1 MATILAKNTFVRGR
15 IKQTGTGGWVIMS
28 GSLSGMDPPEFAPA
42 SEARV
47 VPSQSDFEHNMS
59 SGVTRA
65 DLSLTVDLRDG
76 TDDPG
81 ETITVYRT
89 WTGKTIEW
97 QIGWGALDTADYANL
112 LPNMPMAQFEQV
124 CNGVVPSAD
133 GPAWRLAITGPV
145 SGEILYALSR
155 DSASGAGAPIANNLP
170 AGWLDAA

>member
-1 MATILAKNTFVRGR
+1 MATVLTKNTFVRGR
-15 IKQTGTGGWVIMS
+15 IGAGAWVQMS
-28 GSLSGMDPPEFAPA
+28 GRVSGMDPPEFAPA

-47 VPSQSDFEHNMS
+47 VPSQSDFEQNMS

-76 TDDPG
+76 MGDPG
-81 ETITVYRT
+81 STIPVLQN
-89 WTGKTIEW
+89 WTGKTIQW

-112 LPNMPMAQFEQV
+112 LPNMPMAQFNQV

-145 SGEILYALSR
+145 AGEILYGLSR

-170 AGWLDAA
+170 AGFADAN